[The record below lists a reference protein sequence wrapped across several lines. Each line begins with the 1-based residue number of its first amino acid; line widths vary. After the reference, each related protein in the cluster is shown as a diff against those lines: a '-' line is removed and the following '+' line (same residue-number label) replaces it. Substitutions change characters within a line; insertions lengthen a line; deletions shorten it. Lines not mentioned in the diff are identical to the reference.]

1 MSDYIIRKIESNE
14 LNVCAEVIRE
24 SFSTVAKEFNLTKE
38 NCPSNGAFIKTDRLI
53 LERSKGN
60 MMYGLFDNASLIGF
74 VELED
79 KGAGRFELEKL
90 SVLPA
95 YRHHGYG
102 KALLDYAGKAVSEMG
117 GNIITI
123 GIIEQNI
130 ILKNWYLKYGFTH
143 TGTRE
148 FPHLPF
154 LVGFMEMKI

>member
-1 MSDYIIRKIESNE
+1 MPDYFIRKIEFNE
-14 LNVCAEVIRE
+14 LHACAEVIRK
-24 SFSTVAKEFNLTKE
+24 SFHTVAEAFHLTKE
-38 NCPSNGAFIKTDRLI
+38 NCPSNGAFIKTDRLD
-53 LERSKGN
+53 LEWSKGN
-60 MMYGLFDNASLIGF
+60 MMYGLFVQSSLIGF
-74 VELED
+74 FELEE

-95 YRHHGYG
+95 LRHRGYG
-102 KALLDYAGKAVSEMG
+102 KILLDYAKKTVRELG

-123 GIIEQNI
+123 GIIEQNA

-154 LVGFMEMKI
+154 MVGFMELMV